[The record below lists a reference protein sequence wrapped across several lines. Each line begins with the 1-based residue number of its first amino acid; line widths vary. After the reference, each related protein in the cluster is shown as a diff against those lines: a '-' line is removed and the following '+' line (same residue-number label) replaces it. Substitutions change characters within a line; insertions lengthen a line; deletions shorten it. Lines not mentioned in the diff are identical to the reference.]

1 MRKLET
7 MEAPIPHEKL
17 DDSIYCIFI
26 FDLRRNIYCIKELKE
41 ISKKDNFNDVIRRIE
56 EIDARKQLIAFE
68 LLRIFISNGGNII
81 QNLGE
86 KYSQYQYYYL
96 KDKVIEKIYEKENKH
111 NVTNQI

>member
-1 MRKLET
+1 MTKSET

-56 EIDARKQLIAFE
+56 EIDA
-68 LLRIFISNGGNII
+68 
-81 QNLGE
+81 
-86 KYSQYQYYYL
+86 YSQYKYYYL

-111 NVTNQI
+111 NVTNQR

>member
-1 MRKLET
+1 MTKLET

-41 ISKKDNFNDVIRRIE
+41 ISKKDSFNDVIRRIE
-56 EIDARKQLIAFE
+56 EIDTNDQTTTFK

-86 KYSQYQYYYL
+86 KYSQYKYYYL
-96 KDKVIEKIYEKENKH
+96 KDKVIEKIYKKENKH
-111 NVTNQI
+111 NVTNQR

>member
-1 MRKLET
+1 MTKSET

-41 ISKKDNFNDVIRRIE
+41 ISKKDSFNDVIRRIE
-56 EIDARKQLIAFE
+56 EINTNDQTTTFK

-86 KYSQYQYYYL
+86 KYSQYKYYYL
-96 KDKVIEKIYEKENKH
+96 KDKVIEKIYKKENKH
-111 NVTNQI
+111 NVTNQR

>member
-1 MRKLET
+1 MTKSET

-41 ISKKDNFNDVIRRIE
+41 ISKKDSFNDVIRRIE
-56 EIDARKQLIAFE
+56 EIDTNDQTTTFK
-68 LLRIFISNGGNII
+68 LLRIFISNGGNIM

-86 KYSQYQYYYL
+86 KYSQYKYYYL
-96 KDKVIEKIYEKENKH
+96 KDKVIEKIYKKENKH
-111 NVTNQI
+111 NVTNQR

>member
-26 FDLRRNIYCIKELKE
+26 FDLRRRTYCIKELKE
-41 ISKKDNFNDVIRRIE
+41 ISKKDSFNDVIRRIE
-56 EIDARKQLIAFE
+56 EIDTKKQITTLE
-68 LLRIFISNGGNII
+68 LLKIFISNGGNVI

-86 KYSQYQYYYL
+86 KYSQYKYYYL

-111 NVTNQI
+111 NVTNQR

>member
-1 MRKLET
+1 MTKSET

-17 DDSIYCIFI
+17 DDS
-26 FDLRRNIYCIKELKE
+26 IYCIKELKE

-56 EIDARKQLIAFE
+56 EIDARKQLITFE
-68 LLRIFISNGGNII
+68 LLRIFISNGGNIM

-86 KYSQYQYYYL
+86 KYSQYEYYYL

-111 NVTNQI
+111 NVTNQR